1 MKGLI
6 QLKLREFF
14 SYFKD
19 SDRVDNDPIETRFRR
34 LEEEFRVKIDRLND
48 DNTILKEQVNELKEK
63 VNELMPLKDEVNELK
78 ETVKKQETEIQR
90 LLGNQRDDKD
100 NNKQDNAAVG
110 IAKGGF

>member
-19 SDRVDNDPIETRFRR
+19 LGSVDDDPIETRFRR
-34 LEEEFRVKIDRLND
+34 LESKIDRLND
-48 DNTILKEQVNELKEK
+48 DNTILKEQ
-63 VNELMPLKDEVNELK
+63 VNELK

-100 NNKQDNAAVG
+100 TNKQDNAAVS
-110 IAKGGF
+110 IAAGGFYISHVEKCGNLLT